1 MDHQMK
7 LNVSIGGIALKL
19 KLRYSEEYGY
29 FNDYV
34 TLEKPICE
42 VHVGETLWRELF
54 KNGYKDCAYME
65 YTYFP
70 APISDALLPY
80 DRCVIHAAAVRYRD
94 RAWLLAGPS
103 GVGKSTQIKSLQSL
117 EPGAFGVICGDRPVL
132 ELRED
137 GSVMVWP
144 SPWNGKENW
153 YGAEAT
159 PLAGIILIQ
168 RGEESKVEPISPR
181 DAVVPVYAQLIQ
193 TGESL
198 QTMQLAARFEDRL
211 LQAVPTHRLTASD
224 IPTSGQALYA
234 HLQQSTP

>member
-1 MDHQMK
+1 MQITLSNKTLELKFRFPETRAFFERFEAKRPQEDE
-7 LNVSIGGIALKL
+7 NSICLSERDWDALKQQ
-19 KLRYSEEYGY
+19 RFDISPY
-29 FNDYV
+29 
-34 TLEKPICE
+34 T
-42 VHVGETLWRELF
+42 
-54 KNGYKDCAYME
+54 E

-70 APISDALLPY
+70 APISDALLPF
-80 DRCVIHAAAVRYRD
+80 DRCVIHAAAIRYRD

-103 GVGKSTQIKSLQSL
+103 GVGKSTQIRSLQSL

-132 ELRED
+132 ELRSD

-153 YGAEAT
+153 YGAEAA

-168 RGEESKVEPISPR
+168 RGEESKVELLSPR

-198 QTMQLAARFEDRL
+198 ESMQLAARFEDRL
-211 LQAVPTHRLTASD
+211 LQSVPTHRLTASD
-224 IPTSGQALYA
+224 IPTSGQALYT
-234 HLQQSTP
+234 HLHQSTP

>member
-1 MDHQMK
+1 MDHQTK

-42 VHVGETLWRELF
+42 VHVGETLWRELL
-54 KNGYKDCAYME
+54 KNGYQDCAYME

-70 APISDALLPY
+70 APISDALLPF

-153 YGAEAT
+153 YGAEAA
-159 PLAGIILIQ
+159 PLASIILIQ
-168 RGEESKVEPISPR
+168 RGEESKVELLSPR

-224 IPTSGQALYA
+224 IPTSGQALYT
-234 HLQQSTP
+234 HLHQSAP